1 MKAVPEAMLL
11 RNRILQTFEDALVA
25 QPGELEALLNF
36 VIVGGGPTGVEL
48 AGALAEMKKFI
59 LPKDYPDKDFSQL
72 TVWLLE
78 GSPHT
83 LNVMSDVSR
92 KKSQE
97 YLEALGVKVLLHTV
111 VEDYDGLTVH
121 LKGGNTL
128 LSRNLIWT
136 AGVIG
141 NTLEGIP
148 KECMVRGNR
157 LKVDRYNEV
166 EGLSGIYAI
175 GDIASMITPK
185 YPNGHPQLANV
196 ALTQAGLLAKNFNR
210 LPDNQ
215 PLTEYEYTDKG
226 SMATVGKHKAVAD
239 LPGIKFQGRFAWFI
253 WMFVHLMLILN
264 TKNKLSILIDWM
276 MSYFTNDSTLRL
288 MLITDNSKIKPGNAA
303 SVSS

>member
-1 MKAVPEAMLL
+1 
-11 RNRILQTFEDALVA
+11 
-25 QPGELEALLNF
+25 
-36 VIVGGGPTGVEL
+36 
-48 AGALAEMKKFI
+48 
-59 LPKDYPDKDFSQL
+59 
-72 TVWLLE
+72 
-78 GSPHT
+78 
-83 LNVMSDVSR
+83 MSDASR

-136 AGVIG
+136 AGVTG
-141 NTLEGIP
+141 NILEGIP

-157 LKVDRYNEV
+157 LKINRYNEV
-166 EGLSGIYAI
+166 EGLNGIYAI

-196 ALTQAGLLAKNFNR
+196 ALTQAELLAKNFNR
-210 LPDNQ
+210 LRDNQ

-239 LPGIKFQGRFAWFI
+239 LPGIRFQGRFAWFI

-264 TKNKLSILIDWM
+264 IKNKLSILIDWM

-288 MLITDNSKIKPGNAA
+288 MLITDNSKIKPGSTAA
-303 SVSS
+303 VSSAPVISSLPAG